1 MPRSEV
7 ADDRHDRGCVRELR
21 HEQRAAATYDPPPP
35 VTAERAIEDYLV
47 REARRRREVTAEA
60 ILVREARRRREV
72 YPQVVAQNGVPADP
86 PTDPDEKPLSP
97 CLVAPLG
104 YDGRGTV
111 AAPRPP
117 LAHGWLYPRGC
128 TLSGAAE
135 RNAAG
140 P

>member
-35 VTAERAIEDYLV
+35 VTAEAIEDY
-47 REARRRREVTAEA
+47 
-60 ILVREARRRREV
+60 LVREARRRREV